1 MNIYTIFRR
10 FTSFQIIILSFLLM
24 IITGTSM
31 LILPI
36 ATRNGQGADFMSALF
51 TAVSASC
58 VTGLTLQNTS
68 EYWSGFGQLIIL
80 LLIQIGGLGVVT
92 MTIAIVMASGQR
104 IGLMQRS
111 TMQEALSVPQL
122 GGIVRILR
130 FILKLTF
137 SIELLGAVLLFP
149 LFYGDYSLSDSIW
162 MAVFHS
168 VSAFCNAG
176 FDLLGSRGGGSLMVY
191 ADNPWMNIVI
201 MGLIVSGG
209 LGFITWA
216 DLKLNSWH
224 FSRYRLQT
232 KIILCMTAG
241 LIVIPAVLFYALDF
255 QGFPEGARF
264 WQALFQSITSRTA
277 GFNTV
282 DINEISEAGR
292 LMLIVLMLTGGAPGS
307 TAGGIKVTAAFILL
321 ASFLSSLRRQQ
332 DVTCFSRRIA
342 EDTYR
347 QALNIFLMYLLLFLG
362 SSWLISVFD
371 GFPLIDCLIETA
383 SAIGT
388 VGLSIGLT
396 EQLSPISQ
404 FVLILLMYF
413 GRVGALT
420 MIYAL
425 NKRSIMPTGRLPK
438 EKITVG

>member
-1 MNIYTIFRR
+1 
-10 FTSFQIIILSFLLM
+10 
-24 IITGTSM
+24 
-31 LILPI
+31 
-36 ATRNGQGADFMSALF
+36 
-51 TAVSASC
+51 
-58 VTGLTLQNTS
+58 
-68 EYWSGFGQLIIL
+68 
-80 LLIQIGGLGVVT
+80 
-92 MTIAIVMASGQR
+92 
-104 IGLMQRS
+104 
-111 TMQEALSVPQL
+111 
-122 GGIVRILR
+122 
-130 FILKLTF
+130 
-137 SIELLGAVLLFP
+137 
-149 LFYGDYSLSDSIW
+149 
-162 MAVFHS
+162 
-168 VSAFCNAG
+168 
-176 FDLLGSRGGGSLMVY
+176 
-191 ADNPWMNIVI
+191 
-201 MGLIVSGG
+201 
-209 LGFITWA
+209 
-216 DLKLNSWH
+216 
-224 FSRYRLQT
+224 
-232 KIILCMTAG
+232 MTAG

-342 EDTYR
+342 EETYR

-425 NKRSIMPTGRLPK
+425 NKRSITPTGRLPK